1 MTKTKDW
8 WTEFH
13 NLETATL
20 FLQRPT
26 EVQDKLTSFLKR
38 HLQLTKNQVIF
49 DQCCGIGTV
58 TQPLEEGED
67 IKIIGVDIC
76 KEYIEYVNEK
86 KEFRVSSSEYYCEDA
101 FEFVPQETCDAAI
114 NWYSSFG
121 YANTDE
127 HNIQMFQRVADSLK
141 SGGYFALDF
150 LNVAGVLNDF
160 KACMMRKNEKAETMI
175 VRDCWLDLEN
185 GRLEQDWHYFG
196 KINQVKHSSVKL
208 YLPHQLKE
216 MLAQCGFENFQFFG
230 DLDDSPLTITS
241 PRCIIVAQKK

>member
-8 WTEFH
+8 WADFH

-26 EVQDKLTSFLKR
+26 EVQEKLTSFLKR
-38 HLQLTKNQVIF
+38 HLKLTTNQIVF

-58 TQPLEEGED
+58 TQPLEEQN
-67 IKIIGVDIC
+67 IKVVGVDIC
-76 KEYIEYVNEK
+76 EEYIDYANEK
-86 KEFRVSSSEYYCEDA
+86 SMLQGSESQYFCEDA
-101 FEFVPQETCDAAI
+101 FQFIPTEKCDAAI

-121 YANTDE
+121 YADTDVQ
-127 HNIQMFQRVADSLK
+127 NIKMFQCVADSLK

-160 KACMMRKNEKAETMI
+160 KSCMMRKNEEAETMI

-216 MLAQCGFENFQFFG
+216 MLVQCGFENFQFFG
-230 DLDDSPLTITS
+230 DLDDSPLKIDS
-241 PRCIIVAQKK
+241 PRCIIIAQKK